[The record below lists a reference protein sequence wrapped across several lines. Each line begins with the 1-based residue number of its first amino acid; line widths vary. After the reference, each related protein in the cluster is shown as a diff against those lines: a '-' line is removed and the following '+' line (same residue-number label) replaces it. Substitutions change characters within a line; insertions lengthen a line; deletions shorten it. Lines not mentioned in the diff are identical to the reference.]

1 MLKTLIF
8 KEIRYD
14 DNIEETLKLC
24 KSRVINNSKD
34 VEALQ
39 NLAIIYHALRKD
51 KEAIDIYEQL
61 VRLKPDDFE
70 MRAFLGYLYY
80 EVNDLDNAAD
90 NLNKALASDPMEP
103 FILFL
108 LGNIYARKGEVMK
121 AIENYEFAIFL
132 DLDIYIAHIDFAR
145 KYENM
150 GRFKRALDE
159 YKAAYEIDSRDEALK
174 EKIAEIEK
182 ECKNC

>member
-1 MLKTLIF
+1 
-8 KEIRYD
+8 
-14 DNIEETLKLC
+14 
-24 KSRVINNSKD
+24 
-34 VEALQ
+34 
-39 NLAIIYHALRKD
+39 
-51 KEAIDIYEQL
+51 
-61 VRLKPDDFE
+61 
-70 MRAFLGYLYY
+70 
-80 EVNDLDNAAD
+80 
-90 NLNKALASDPMEP
+90 MEP

>member
-14 DNIEETLKLC
+14 DNIEEELKLY
-24 KSRVINNSKD
+24 KAKVINNSKD
-34 VEALQ
+34 TEALQ
-39 NLAIIYHALRKD
+39 NLATIYHALKKD
-51 KEAIDIYEQL
+51 KEAISIYEQL
-61 VRLKPDDFE
+61 VKLKPDDFE

-80 EVNDLDNAAD
+80 EVNDLDKAEE
-90 NLNKALASDPMEP
+90 NLSIVLNYDPMEP

-108 LGNIYARKGEVMK
+108 LGNIYSRKGEIIK

-150 GRFKRALDE
+150 GRFKRAIEE
-159 YKAAYEIDSRDEALK
+159 YKAAYDIDSRDEALK
-174 EKIAEIEK
+174 EKIAELEK
-182 ECKNC
+182 ECRNC